1 MAGRLSKHYLLEV
14 ASERTV
20 CEVCGRPLRRQ
31 RSSIRYPLGI
41 MLGQPRVRY
50 IEKKC
55 GGCGKVYRP
64 EAYHQLVPPQG
75 NYAFDLIV
83 QIGLARFQQHRQNDE
98 IQEEIG
104 VRAELTLPSSTITE
118 LAHTFL
124 DCLAATHQAQAPQ
137 LRKWLDEDGGYVIHV
152 DGTCEPGTDTVFNVV
167 AGNRGWTLAGAKM
180 SGEDVKQI
188 AALLRRCVESFGTP
202 LASMR
207 DLSPQIEAAVKDALP
222 KVLDLICHYHFLENV
237 GNRLC
242 EKPHTKLT
250 AALRRLK
257 IQSALRS
264 LRKDLVRYSKRS
276 GCLSAKHVQQYLE
289 SPQRLAELEP
299 LQARRMVTYFLL
311 RWLEDYGADLCGEF
325 FPFDLPSLAFYR
337 RGCQIYDWLVNLTTA
352 EEFPQTELSTLATIV
367 RHLAP
372 LREDTET
379 VAAAERLEKAET
391 LFTELRE
398 VLRLTSDPHG
408 GMLRRRIPA
417 DTSAMAQEREKSFF
431 QWMEQLRLRLVSE
444 RDGDKV
450 DDLQTVLGYLEKYRA
465 KLVGH
470 ILPRRGREQPFVVQ
484 RTNNLSEHRFSTTK
498 QGLRRKVGV
507 KKLARLI
514 QAMRPEELLVSN
526 LRDPDYVKILCG
538 GNLENLPAVFAWNW
552 KASQAIRTER
562 RKRTTNHPIP
572 VSKTILRDARA
583 LPRLQQAVDMVIAM
597 TRRSRYAA

>member
-1 MAGRLSKHYLLEV
+1 
-14 ASERTV
+14 
-20 CEVCGRPLRRQ
+20 
-31 RSSIRYPLGI
+31 

-50 IEKKC
+50 IEKVC
-55 GGCGKVYRP
+55 GGCGKVYRS
-64 EAYHQLVPPQG
+64 EAYHQCVPPQG

-83 QIGLARFQQHRQNDE
+83 QVGLARFQQHRQNDE
-98 IQEEIG
+98 IRDEIE
-104 VRAELTLPSSTITE
+104 VRAGLSLPCSTISE
-118 LAHTFL
+118 LAHAFL

-137 LRKWLDEDGGYVIHV
+137 LRKRLEEDGGYVIHV
-152 DGTCEPGTDTVFNVV
+152 DGTCEPGTDTLFNVM

-188 AALLRRCVESFGTP
+188 AALLRGCVESFGTP

-207 DLSPQIEAAVKDALP
+207 DLSPQIEAAVKNALP

-237 GNRLC
+237 GNKLC

-276 GCLSAKHVQQYLE
+276 GCLSAKDVQQYLE
-289 SPQRLAELEP
+289 LPQLLAESEP

-311 RWLEDYGADLCGEF
+311 RWLEDYGADLNGEF

-337 RGCQIYDWLVNLTTA
+337 RGRQIYDWLVNLTTV
-352 EEFPQTELSTLATIV
+352 EDFPRTEFSTLATIV

-372 LREDTET
+372 LREDAEA

-398 VLRLTSDPHG
+398 VLRLTSDPQG
-408 GMLRRRIPA
+408 GVLPQRIPA
-417 DTSAMAQEREKSFF
+417 DTSAMAEEAEKSFVL
-431 QWMEQLRLRLVSE
+431 WMEQLRQRLASE

-450 DDLQTVLGYLEKYRA
+450 DDLESVLGYLEKYRE

-470 ILPRRGREQPFVVQ
+470 IIPRPGREQPFVVQ

-526 LRDPDYVKILCG
+526 LGDPDYLEILCG
-538 GNLENLPAVFAWNW
+538 GNLENLPAVFARNW

-572 VSKTILRDARA
+572 IGKKILRNAA
-583 LPRLQQAVDMVIAM
+583 TLPRLQRAVEMVIAM
-597 TRRSRYAA
+597 TRRSHYVA